1 LLSLRLFRES
11 DSNKI
16 TSSCQ
21 RRLASTRLHQKPKGK
36 RGELAIEGWIPAFA
50 GMTRVGSPLC
60 FDFQVAHLEKSKKT
74 CAFKGLRS
82 FAKNIPDSS
91 AL

>member
-1 LLSLRLFRES
+1 
-11 DSNKI
+11 
-16 TSSCQ
+16 
-21 RRLASTRLHQKPKGK
+21 
-36 RGELAIEGWIPAFA
+36 LAIEGWIPAFA